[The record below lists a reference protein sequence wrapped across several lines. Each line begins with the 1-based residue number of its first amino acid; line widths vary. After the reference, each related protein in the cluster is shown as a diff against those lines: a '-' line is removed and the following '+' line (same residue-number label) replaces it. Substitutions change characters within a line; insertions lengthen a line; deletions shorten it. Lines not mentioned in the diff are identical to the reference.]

1 MHDPLD
7 DLLGPASSPP
17 PGGPL
22 RRDLL
27 DRTTRAL
34 RRRHLRRRLG
44 AAGVLLTAYAA
55 GLLTVAAVTPPE
67 PAAPQLEVARS
78 AEPPEP
84 PVTPA
89 GLERRALERPAQ
101 AGELYRRA
109 ADRYLDEGDAGNAV
123 RCYGNALEEAGA
135 AGLEVSP
142 DDSWLLIAIK
152 HARKKEKQICGE
164 R

>member
-7 DLLGPASSPP
+7 DLLGPAFSPP

-22 RRDLL
+22 RRELL
-27 DRTTRAL
+27 GRTTRAL

-44 AAGVLLTAYAA
+44 AAGVLVAAYAA

-67 PAAPQLEVARS
+67 PAAPLREVARS
-78 AEPPEP
+78 AQPPGP

-89 GLERRALERPAQ
+89 GLEWRALERPAQ
-101 AGELYRRA
+101 AGELYRQA
-109 ADRYLDEGDAGNAV
+109 ADRYLDEGDAGNAM
-123 RCYGNALEEAGA
+123 RCYANALEEAGA
-135 AGLEVSP
+135 GGLEVSP

-152 HARKKEKQICGE
+152 RARKKEEICAGK
-164 R
+164 